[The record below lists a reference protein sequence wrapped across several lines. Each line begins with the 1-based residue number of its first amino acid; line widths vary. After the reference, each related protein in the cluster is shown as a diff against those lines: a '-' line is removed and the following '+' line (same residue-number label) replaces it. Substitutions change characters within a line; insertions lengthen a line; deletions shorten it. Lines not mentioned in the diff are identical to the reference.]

1 MLRNYF
7 KIAFRALLKHKA
19 YTGINLVGLALGLC
33 AGMFILLYSLD
44 ELSFDQFHEHKNRIY
59 RVNTDF
65 IDTKTGSSSINNA
78 NGWPVAKIME
88 EQFPETE
95 SVLYIRTARFLS
107 INFQQ
112 KKIKENMHFATP
124 SFFSMFSFPL
134 LEGDAKT
141 ALHAPYQIVLSEQ
154 LAQKYFPNESALNKT
169 LTLADTLVFTV
180 SGVMKNIPAQS
191 HIQSDAII
199 SFSTYEKLDRSFK
212 YTEGW
217 GNINMTNYVLLKD
230 HVDFNV
236 YQNKVKNIYMD
247 NVADML
253 KTWGA
258 EAYISLE
265 PLPDVYLKSEAGNAL
280 GPIGSIDRI
289 YLLAGI
295 AIFVL
300 ILGCINF
307 INLAT
312 ARSVY
317 RAKEVGLRKVVG
329 SSRSSLLVQFICE
342 AFVIAAL
349 AALLAVA
356 LLGLLL
362 PFLNILL
369 NKSYSLQELV
379 QPTLLLSGFLLIV
392 AVSVLA
398 GFYPAVVIS
407 GMQPAHVLKGK
418 MQTSAKGTK
427 LRQSLVVFQFII
439 ASVLVTGTFIVLDQ
453 LRFMQNQN
461 LGFDKERIVVVNAAQ
476 VSDASV
482 QSFITFKEE
491 AKKLIF
497 VREVSLTNAVPAMP
511 GWVGQIAYPEGK
523 AGEQST
529 SVEYISADEDYI
541 NTLALQVIA
550 GEPFDVSK
558 PFQLEHGLILNEKA
572 VKEFGWKN
580 AQDAIGKKID
590 SPSGMPRG
598 EVIGVVKDYHQ
609 EGLQNTI
616 RAITIDY
623 QPDYSFLFALKINT
637 PENVNV
643 LAALT
648 QLWNKHFEGNEMSY
662 FFLDE
667 RFANQYEQEQRLAS
681 ILSVFSVITLVIAG
695 IGLLGLVSFLVVAR
709 TKEIGIRKV
718 LGAEAGSLVYLL
730 NKEFIV
736 LVLLANALSIPLV
749 WWAAEEWLHSFAYR
763 MQISPLVFA
772 ITIVVALV
780 STLLLVSFQ
789 TIRAAFANPVDS
801 LRSE

>member
-1 MLRNYF
+1 
-7 KIAFRALLKHKA
+7 
-19 YTGINLVGLALGLC
+19 
-33 AGMFILLYSLD
+33 
-44 ELSFDQFHEHKNRIY
+44 
-59 RVNTDF
+59 
-65 IDTKTGSSSINNA
+65 
-78 NGWPVAKIME
+78 
-88 EQFPETE
+88 
-95 SVLYIRTARFLS
+95 
-107 INFQQ
+107 
-112 KKIKENMHFATP
+112 
-124 SFFSMFSFPL
+124 
-134 LEGDAKT
+134 
-141 ALHAPYQIVLSEQ
+141 
-154 LAQKYFPNESALNKT
+154 
-169 LTLADTLVFTV
+169 
-180 SGVMKNIPAQS
+180 
-191 HIQSDAII
+191 
-199 SFSTYEKLDRSFK
+199 
-212 YTEGW
+212 
-217 GNINMTNYVLLKD
+217 
-230 HVDFNV
+230 
-236 YQNKVKNIYMD
+236 
-247 NVADML
+247 
-253 KTWGA
+253 
-258 EAYISLE
+258 LE

-329 SSRSSLLVQFICE
+329 SSRSGLLVQFICE

-349 AALLAVA
+349 AALLAVV

-369 NKSYSLQELV
+369 NKSYAIQELV
-379 QPTLLLSGFLLIV
+379 QPTLLIYGFTLIL

-491 AKKLIF
+491 AKKLSF
-497 VREVSLTNAVPAMP
+497 VKEVSLTNAVPAMP

-550 GEPFDVSK
+550 GETFDVSK
-558 PFQLEHGLILNEKA
+558 PFQLEHGLIINEKA

-763 MQISPLVFA
+763 MQISPMVFA